1 MFYSLKCFT
10 SPRVKLF
17 NNKIY
22 GKKLNYYQIQQII
35 KPMTVKKECKREV
48 GLTKEC
54 LRPIG
59 HSFHEWIDDTRN
71 HRANAK
77 HYAAIS
83 LRNSFN
89 TGLSVYLYLHMHT
102 HTHTQHLK
110 QSITKAP

>member
-1 MFYSLKCFT
+1 
-10 SPRVKLF
+10 
-17 NNKIY
+17 
-22 GKKLNYYQIQQII
+22 
-35 KPMTVKKECKREV
+35 MTVKKECKREV

-102 HTHTQHLK
+102 HTHTHSISNSQSQKHLRIK
-110 QSITKAP
+110 QNTLCLMSPPPPTQRTLMQWFSSYSHISL